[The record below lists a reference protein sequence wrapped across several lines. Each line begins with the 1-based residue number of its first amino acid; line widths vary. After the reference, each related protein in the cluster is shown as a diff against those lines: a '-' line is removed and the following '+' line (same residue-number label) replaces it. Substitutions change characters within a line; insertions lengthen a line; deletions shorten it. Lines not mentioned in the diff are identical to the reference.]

1 MVLSIIIII
10 ENCLYFIGGLHF
22 KHFKEGLH
30 YFSDDF
36 NGHNSQVLLFVSL
49 RLAVLV
55 KFCDFNLMS

>member
-36 NGHNSQVLLFVSL
+36 NYHYSQVLFHVSQSL
-49 RLAVLV
+49 VVLI
-55 KFCDFNLMS
+55 KFCDFNSMS

>member
-10 ENCLYFIGGLHF
+10 ENCLYFIGVLHF
-22 KHFKEGLH
+22 KHFKEGHH

-49 RLAVLV
+49 RVVVLV